1 MPDDDDDMSD
11 LDGELRATADDI
23 AADAARLQ
31 EIEHE
36 KTQLDAADPRVDEL
50 SAEGEQLARH
60 LVPKATAEREIADE
74 AGKDS

>member
-1 MPDDDDDMSD
+1 MPDDAEDMSD

-31 EIEHE
+31 EIEEE
-36 KTQLDAADPRVDEL
+36 KTHRDSADPRVDEL
-50 SAEGEQLARH
+50 SKEGEQLAKR

-74 AGKDS
+74 AGRAS

>member
-1 MPDDDDDMSD
+1 MRDDDEDVTD

-31 EIEHE
+31 DIEDE
-36 KTQLDAADPRVDEL
+36 KTQLDSADPRVDEL
-50 SAEGEQLARH
+50 SEEGEQLAKR

-74 AGKDS
+74 AGRGS